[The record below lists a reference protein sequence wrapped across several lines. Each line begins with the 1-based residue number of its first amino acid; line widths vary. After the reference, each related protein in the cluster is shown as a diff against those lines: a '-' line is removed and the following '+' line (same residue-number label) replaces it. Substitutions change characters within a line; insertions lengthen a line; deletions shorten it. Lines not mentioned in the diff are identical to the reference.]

1 MTDTDENLLT
11 LAKLREQVLGDLE
24 GDDRLKAHTGFVQ
37 NDRDRSSL
45 NFVDEVIRDSD
56 EFAARSFAD
65 TDLGETLLPS
75 MLTNAATE
83 AVANNDFGTASYIV
97 GVTEQEFD
105 GSNMTVALRLLEE
118 LENNGAPAFVAGAG
132 NPETGKTNT
141 MYKLVDIVDRAFDVL
156 DDLPDDLMVIS
167 NSRSWDR
174 TDTVCTSA
182 HDLAVT
188 CLRHRAK
195 PKFIVIDESSTH
207 FDARTYNYEVANQWT
222 PLAKRFAKIGV
233 YACGNIF
240 HSGRDYHP
248 EGKRL
253 TTLAFW
259 KDEKTEAEFF
269 QEWGADDDHP
279 SDRLFPDPIQD
290 FEKYDGYDPD
300 DSAPWAW
307 NLESGLFQKDVD
319 WPGLLDLLED
329 HGPADS

>member
-1 MTDTDENLLT
+1 MTDTDEKLLT
-11 LAKLREQVLGDLE
+11 LAKLREQITGDLE
-24 GDDRLKAHTGFVQ
+24 GDDRIKSHAGIVAS
-37 NDRDRSSL
+37 DRDRRSL
-45 NFVDEVIRDSD
+45 NFVDDVVSERGDLD
-56 EFAARSFAD
+56 ATAFAD
-65 TDLGETLLPS
+65 TDLGDVLYPNF
-75 MLTNAATE
+75 LTDAASR
-83 AVANNDFGTASYIV
+83 AVDTGDASLASYLV

-118 LENNGAPAFVAGAG
+118 LHNNGAPAFVAGAG

-141 MYKLVDIVDRAFDVL
+141 MYKLVELTDRAFKL
-156 DDLPDDLMVIS
+156 IEEFPDELMVIS
-167 NSRSWDR
+167 NSRSWER
-174 TDTVCTSA
+174 TDKVCTSA

-188 CLRHRAK
+188 CLRHRST

-207 FDARTYNYEVANQWT
+207 FDARTYSYEVANQWT

-269 QEWGADDDHP
+269 QEWGADADRP
-279 SDRLFPDPIQD
+279 SEPLFPDLVQN
-290 FEKYDGYDPD
+290 FEKYDGYDPS

-307 NLESGLFQKDVD
+307 NLEPGLFQEDKN
-319 WPGLLDLLED
+319 WQELLDVLED
-329 HGPADS
+329 PRGD